1 MGREATNGAG
11 AGNGNGHSDAIV
23 AAVAEPSPEFA
34 NLLSSLNIAPIS

>member
-1 MGREATNGAG
+1 MGREATNGDG